1 MQRTH
6 HLLKN
11 KILKNKLFSAMF
23 AHGNAF
29 LQLFLVMWIFLRSLS
44 VICYSRWVLRV
55 RVTKITSSILV
66 SHELTAYLSIF
77 NLSKLWSYYQ
87 KHVNQIILNYT
98 ILYTLPLQIFE
109 TFVQIL
115 LIMNLSLNQTLLTF
129 LLCVWD

>member
-44 VICYSRWVLRV
+44 VICYSRWVHRV

-77 NLSKLWSYYQ
+77 NLSKLWPYYQ

-98 ILYTLPLQIFE
+98 IFYIPLQISE
-109 TFVQIL
+109 TFVQNL

>member
-77 NLSKLWSYYQ
+77 NLSKLWPYYQ

-98 ILYTLPLQIFE
+98 IFYIPLQISE
-109 TFVQIL
+109 TFVQNL

>member
-44 VICYSRWVLRV
+44 VICYSRWVHRV

-77 NLSKLWSYYQ
+77 NLSKLWPYYQ

-98 ILYTLPLQIFE
+98 IFYIPLQISE

>member
-1 MQRTH
+1 MPCLPMMEMHSYSYFWWCGYFWDPWVSFVTADE
-6 HLLKN
+6 
-11 KILKNKLFSAMF
+11 FS
-23 AHGNAF
+23 
-29 LQLFLVMWIFLRSLS
+29 
-44 VICYSRWVLRV
+44 V
-55 RVTKITSSILV
+55 RVTKITSRILLLV

-129 LLCVWD
+129 LLCETNLDDFIDSGNFSVRG

>member
-29 LQLFLVMWIFLRSLS
+29 LQLFLVMWILLRSLS

-77 NLSKLWSYYQ
+77 NLSKLWPYYQ

-98 ILYTLPLQIFE
+98 IFYIPLQISE

>member
-77 NLSKLWSYYQ
+77 NLSKLWPYYQ

-98 ILYTLPLQIFE
+98 IFYIPLQISE
-109 TFVQIL
+109 TSVQIL

>member
-77 NLSKLWSYYQ
+77 NLSKLWPYYQ
-87 KHVNQIILNYT
+87 KHVNQIILNYS
-98 ILYTLPLQIFE
+98 IFYIPLQISD

>member
-44 VICYSRWVLRV
+44 VICYSRWVHRV

-77 NLSKLWSYYQ
+77 NLSKLWPYYQ

-98 ILYTLPLQIFE
+98 IFYIPLQISE
-109 TFVQIL
+109 TSVQIL

>member
-23 AHGNAF
+23 AHGNVF

-77 NLSKLWSYYQ
+77 NLSKLWPYYQ

-98 ILYTLPLQIFE
+98 IFYISLQISE

>member
-77 NLSKLWSYYQ
+77 NLSKLWPHYQ

-98 ILYTLPLQIFE
+98 IFYIPLQISE

>member
-29 LQLFLVMWIFLRSLS
+29 LQLFLVMWLFLRSLS

-77 NLSKLWSYYQ
+77 NLSKLWPYYQ

-98 ILYTLPLQIFE
+98 IFYISLQISE